1 VGRGYQMDLAADL
14 EGYLERELRRDG
26 LRPSRSRS
34 DLTYSPFLNQHA
46 DFGLIHL
53 ASKQR
58 ILFEVEF
65 RPNYEKDLVKFQIGH
80 NSGLLGAA
88 VMIVAIDRKSLNP
101 AYTSMP
107 EFDSVVR
114 VLRELRPTYPLL
126 VIGLRGGR
134 NSSRHR

>member
-1 VGRGYQMDLAADL
+1 MPYRIVEVRHTEFPDGSTTGRAFSALGVRQEDITAAFERYACDTPLTVGRGYQMDLAADL

-65 RPNYEKDLVKFQIGH
+65 RPNYERIWSSFRSATTLVG
-80 NSGLLGAA
+80 
-88 VMIVAIDRKSLNP
+88 
-101 AYTSMP
+101 
-107 EFDSVVR
+107 
-114 VLRELRPTYPLL
+114 
-126 VIGLRGGR
+126 
-134 NSSRHR
+134 